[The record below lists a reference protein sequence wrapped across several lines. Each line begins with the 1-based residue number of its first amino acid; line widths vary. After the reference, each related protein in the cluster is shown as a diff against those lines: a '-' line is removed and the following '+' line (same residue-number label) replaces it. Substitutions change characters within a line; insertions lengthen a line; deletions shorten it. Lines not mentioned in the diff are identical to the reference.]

1 MYQHILICFRIHG
14 ELGWTCIF
22 FSSDS
27 VNPLVDLYISYFESN
42 KRVALPHLSCDH
54 DRSRYLFRDSSPE
67 LLDEFSLGRPTI
79 PMSSTLNLNC
89 LVLGDDASRTFPIK
103 IAKSDTVGDLRK
115 LIKEEKSHTF
125 QHVDADTLVLWK
137 VSILINRSL
146 TENLSNRTF
155 ADESPLLP
163 VDELSEV
170 FSDSPARRHLHIV
183 VSAPPASECE

>member
-22 FSSDS
+22 FLSDS

-42 KRVALPHLSCDH
+42 TRVALPHLSCDH
-54 DRSRYLFRDSSPE
+54 DWSRYLFRNSSPE

-115 LIKEEKSHTF
+115 LIKEENTPAF
-125 QHVDADTLVLWK
+125 DHVPTNTLVLWK
-137 VSILINRSL
+137 VSILVNRSL

-155 ADESPLLP
+155 SNESPLLP

-170 FSDSPARRHLHIV
+170 FSDSPAQRHLHIV
-183 VSAPPASECE
+183 VSALPASECE

>member
-1 MYQHILICFRIHG
+1 
-14 ELGWTCIF
+14 
-22 FSSDS
+22 
-27 VNPLVDLYISYFESN
+27 
-42 KRVALPHLSCDH
+42 
-54 DRSRYLFRDSSPE
+54 
-67 LLDEFSLGRPTI
+67 
-79 PMSSTLNLNC
+79 MSSTLNLNC
-89 LVLGDDASRTFPIK
+89 LVLGDDASRVFPVE
-103 IAKSDTVGDLRK
+103 IANSKTVGDLRK

-137 VSILINRSL
+137 VSVLVNRSL
-146 TENLSNRTF
+146 TQNLSNRTF

>member
-1 MYQHILICFRIHG
+1 MYQHILICFRMHG
-14 ELGWTCIF
+14 KLGWTCIF

-27 VNPLVDLYISYFESN
+27 VNPLVDSYISYFESN

-54 DRSRYLFRDSSPE
+54 YRSRYLFRDSSPE

-115 LIKEEKSHTF
+115 LIKEENTPAF
-125 QHVDADTLVLWK
+125 DHVPTNTLVLWK
-137 VSILINRSL
+137 VSILVNRSL

-155 ADESPLLP
+155 GDESPLLP

>member
-22 FSSDS
+22 FLSDS

-42 KRVALPHLSCDH
+42 TRVALPHLSCDH

-79 PMSSTLNLNC
+79 PMSSTLNINC

-103 IAKSDTVGDLRK
+103 IAKSDTVGSLRK

-137 VSILINRSL
+137 VSILVNWSL
-146 TENLSNRTF
+146 TQNLSNCTF
-155 ADESPLLP
+155 ADESSLLP

-170 FSDSPARRHLHIV
+170 FSDSPAQRHLHIV
-183 VSAPPASECE
+183 VSAPPASECK

>member
-22 FSSDS
+22 FLSDS

-42 KRVALPHLSCDH
+42 TRVALPHLSCDH
-54 DRSRYLFRDSSPE
+54 DWSRYLFHNSSPK

-89 LVLGDDASRTFPIK
+89 SVLGDDASHTFPIK
-103 IAKSDTVGDLRK
+103 ISKSDTVGDLRK
-115 LIKEEKSHTF
+115 LIKEENTPAF
-125 QHVDADTLVLWK
+125 DHVPANTLILWK
-137 VSILINRSL
+137 VSILVNWSL
-146 TENLSNRTF
+146 TQNLSNRTF
-155 ADESPLLP
+155 GDESSLLP

>member
-1 MYQHILICFRIHG
+1 MYQHIFICFRIHG
-14 ELGWTCIF
+14 KLGWTCIF
-22 FSSDS
+22 FPSDS
-27 VNPLVDLYISYFESN
+27 VNPLVDLYICYFESN

-79 PMSSTLNLNC
+79 PMSSTLNINC
-89 LVLGDDASRTFPIK
+89 LVLGDDASHTFPIK
-103 IAKSDTVGDLRK
+103 IAKSDTVGSLRK

-137 VSILINRSL
+137 VSILVNWSL
-146 TENLSNRTF
+146 TQNLSNCTF
-155 ADESPLLP
+155 ADESSLLP

>member
-22 FSSDS
+22 FLSDS

-54 DRSRYLFRDSSPE
+54 DWSRYLFRDSSPE

-89 LVLGDDASRTFPIK
+89 LVLGDDASRVFPVE
-103 IAKSDTVGDLRK
+103 IANSKTVGDLRK

-137 VSILINRSL
+137 VSILVNRSL
-146 TENLSNRTF
+146 TQNLSNRTF